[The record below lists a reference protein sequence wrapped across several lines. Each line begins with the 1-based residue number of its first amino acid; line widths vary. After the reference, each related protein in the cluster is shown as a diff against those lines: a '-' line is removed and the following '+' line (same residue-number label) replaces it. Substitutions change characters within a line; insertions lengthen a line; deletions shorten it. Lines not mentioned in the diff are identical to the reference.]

1 MTASPTPEQ
10 SATALLDIFK
20 SKNCIGGDPLKISDV
35 KAQFIEK
42 HGNAADY
49 AAGLMYAEDN
59 DWVEVNPEPD
69 MHPRDMLALTAE
81 GFAKI

>member
-10 SATALLDIFK
+10 SAMAILDIFK
-20 SKNCIGGDPLKISDV
+20 SRNCYAGDPLMIGDIKT
-35 KAQFIEK
+35 QFLK
-42 HGNAADY
+42 DHGSEADY

>member
-1 MTASPTPEQ
+1 M
-10 SATALLDIFK
+10 
-20 SKNCIGGDPLKISDV
+20 ISDI
-35 KAQFIEK
+35 KTQFLK
-42 HGNAADY
+42 DHGSEADY